1 MSLINEALKR
11 ARQLPAAPAPD
22 LHYRPVEP
30 AAATRHTSG
39 MWLPIVLAA
48 VALLALVAV
57 WQIAHRSNSPD
68 QKLALAPAVEPNQ
81 AASTES
87 PTTPV
92 PAPPAKPMMAPA
104 TQSTPAPAPALANA
118 ATTEPVAPS
127 TTVAATN
134 AAPAVEP
141 AAPPPPPLKLQ
152 GVVYNPRRPS
162 AVISGRTLFIGDR
175 IRDFRVVAIG
185 QDSATLVGA
194 GQTNL
199 LSLSE

>member
-30 AAATRHTSG
+30 APAARHTSSK
-39 MWLPIVLAA
+39 WLPVVLAA
-48 VALLALVAV
+48 VALLALVVV
-57 WQIAHRSNSPD
+57 WQIAHRSSSPD
-68 QKLALAPAVEPNQ
+68 QQLALAPAVAPPPAPVTESHASVPTPP
-81 AASTES
+81 ATSVAPPPSPASTS
-87 PTTPV
+87 
-92 PAPPAKPMMAPA
+92 APA
-104 TQSTPAPAPALANA
+104 TEPGQA
-118 ATTEPVAPS
+118 ATAA
-127 TTVAATN
+127 AATN
-134 AAPAVEP
+134 PAPVLEP
-141 AAPPPPPLKLQ
+141 SPPPPPPLKLQ